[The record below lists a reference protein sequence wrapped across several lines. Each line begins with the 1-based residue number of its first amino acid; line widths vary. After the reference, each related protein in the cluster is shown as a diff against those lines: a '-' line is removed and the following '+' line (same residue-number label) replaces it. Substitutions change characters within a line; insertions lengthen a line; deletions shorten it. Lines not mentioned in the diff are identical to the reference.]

1 MKTKSLLTILL
12 CSLFYFTSCQKEVME
27 IVQPNTQET
36 LVAESELTTLI
47 SKTSTKDGSK
57 DNILDKSSCTT
68 IELPVTVNVNG
79 LDIIIDSED
88 DYEVIE
94 AIFDQFEDDEDILN
108 FIFPI
113 KIILSDYTEIEIN
126 NQDDFEELIEDC
138 VGENEEDDD
147 IECIDFKYPISFSAY
162 NTEFQIIDVV
172 TIENDR
178 QLHRFIKRVKER
190 EIFASLN
197 FPVEMILS
205 NGDVVEVNNNKELQ
219 ETIDAAKD
227 DCDEDDDNDYGD
239 DDFTKER
246 LDNLLKSCPWL
257 VYEFERN
264 SDRLENRYIDYAIKF
279 NEDNIVKVRTKEGEL
294 LSGEWESEITEDGA
308 VVHLEFEGLE
318 PFTLDWIVYELEPGK
333 IKFYK
338 EGGNRVILKKNCDI
352 PVEFSPELIKNY
364 LQECLWRITRL
375 SVDGIDHEKDY
386 IGTPLKFLDNNVVK
400 IRVNGEYL
408 EGTYDVV
415 QNNHGNVLT
424 IQLEGRPNLQLD
436 WIVTFLD
443 NGVMKLENQTSKMVM
458 EWLCPNT
465 DGDVMYV
472 EDVLMDGLWEV
483 AAYDADSNIT
493 TESFHGYTLDFYES
507 GKILVTDPN
516 HGQSRGSWLA
526 YRKNGLRLGLRFGE
540 NYPFAELNHR
550 WTIKEISENRIELKA
565 YNSSG
570 EIERIV
576 VLEKKIE
583 QGPTVEEIEA
593 FLQECHWRVTKLV
606 VDETHK
612 DRAYYG
618 TPIKFMEN
626 NGAMMR
632 VKGEWL
638 QGTYEVIPADDAM
651 YLQIFFTDRPN
662 LKLWWKITF
671 LGEGIIKMENGNND
685 FIMEQHCPDGDE
697 DLMYILDVL
706 ISTNWEVVAFES
718 VEETDI
724 TTDSFIGYKLNFIEN
739 GRVEVKDIYEVV
751 SHIGSWLNFRRNGLY
766 LGMLFNDEAPFSE
779 LTHRWKIGE
788 ISPNRVELKDF
799 NTDGELERVI
809 ILEAT
814 N

>member
-1 MKTKSLLTILL
+1 
-12 CSLFYFTSCQKEVME
+12 ME
-27 IVQPNTQET
+27 IVQPDSEET
-36 LVAESELTTLI
+36 LVADSELTTLI

-68 IELPVTVNVNG
+68 IGLPVTVNVNG
-79 LDIIIDSED
+79 LDIIIDSEE

-94 AIFDQFEDDEDILN
+94 AIFDEFEDDEDILN

-113 KIILSDYTEIEIN
+113 KIILSDHTEIEIN
-126 NQDDFEELIEDC
+126 NQDEFEELIEDC

-147 IECIDFKYPISFSAY
+147 IECIDFNYPISFSAY

-172 TIENDR
+172 TIENDK
-178 QLHRFIKRVKER
+178 QLHRFIKRVREG

-197 FPVEMILS
+197 FPVEMVLA
-205 NGDVVEVNNNKELQ
+205 NGEIIEVNNNKELQ

-257 VYEFERN
+257 VYEFERDN
-264 SDRLENRYIDYAIKF
+264 NRFENRYVDYAMKF
-279 NEDNIVKVRTKEGEL
+279 NEDGVVKIRTLEGEL
-294 LSGEWESEITEDGA
+294 ISGEWESEITEDGA
-308 VVHLEFEGLE
+308 LVHLEFEGLE
-318 PFTLDWIVYELEPGK
+318 EFSLDWIVYELAPGK

-338 EGGNRVILKKNCDI
+338 EGGNKVILKKNCDI
-352 PVEFSPELIKNY
+352 PVDFTPEMIKNY
-364 LQECLWRITRL
+364 LQECLWRVTRL

-408 EGTYDVV
+408 EGTYNVV
-415 QNNHGNVLT
+415 QNNFGIVLT
-424 IQLEGRPNLQLD
+424 IQLEGRPNLQLE

-472 EDVLMDGLWEV
+472 EDVLLDGLWEV
-483 AAYDADSNIT
+483 AAYDADSDIT
-493 TESFHGYTLDFYES
+493 TEHFFGYTLDFYES

-516 HGQSRGSWLA
+516 NGQSRGSWLA
-526 YRKNGLRLGLRFGE
+526 FRKNGLRLGLRFGDMF
-540 NYPFAELNHR
+540 PMAELNHR
-550 WTIKEISENRIELKA
+550 WTIREISENRVELKDFNA
-565 YNSSG
+565 NG

-576 VLEKKIE
+576 VLEKKVV
-583 QGPTVEEIEA
+583 QGITVEEVEA
-593 FLQECHWRVTKLV
+593 YLQECHWRVTKLF

-612 DRAYYG
+612 ERPYYG
-618 TPIKFMEN
+618 VPIKFMEN

-638 QGTYEVIPADDAM
+638 QGTYEVIPMDDGM
-651 YLQIFFTDRPN
+651 YLQIFFADRPN

-671 LGEGIIKMENGNND
+671 LEDGMIKMENENND

-697 DLMYILDVL
+697 DLMYILDVMV
-706 ISTNWEVVAFES
+706 SSNWEVTAFES
-718 VEETDI
+718 VHETDV
-724 TTDSFIGYKLNFIEN
+724 TTDSFLGYTMNFIEN
-739 GRVEVKDIYEVV
+739 GRVEVINPNEVV
-751 SHIGSWLNFRRNGLY
+751 SDVGSWLNFRRNGLY
-766 LGMLFNDEAPFSE
+766 LAMLFGEEMPFAE
-779 LTHRWKIGE
+779 LTHRWKIESIDTERIELRDYSSDGE
-788 ISPNRVELKDF
+788 I
-799 NTDGELERVI
+799 ERVI
-809 ILEAT
+809 VLEAKY
-814 N
+814 